1 MAEYLSDLNY
11 KGNVYRYIDL
21 KKASALLG
29 GDIKHLPYSIRI
41 LFESVLRKEDG
52 IDVTKDNIYS
62 LMHYQ
67 AKSPSGEVPFKPSRV
82 ILQDFTGVPVVV
94 DLASMR
100 DAIVGQGGQ
109 ADQINPEIPVDLV
122 IDHSVQ
128 VDFYG
133 CDTALEANMNQE
145 FVRNNERYEFLK
157 WAEKSFDNY
166 RAVPPATGI
175 IHQVNIE
182 FLSDV
187 IIEKDGQLYPDSMFG
202 TDSHTTMINGIGV
215 LGWGVGGIEAEA
227 AMLGEASY
235 FPVPE
240 VIGVRL
246 LGKLPK
252 IATAT
257 DLALKVTQIL
267 RQENVVGK
275 FVEFF
280 GPGLSNLS
288 LADRATVANMA
299 PEYGATCGY
308 FPIDEET
315 LNYMRLTNRT
325 EDHIKLT
332 RLYAQKNHLFY
343 DEKVE
348 PNYTKVVEIDLS
360 SIVPSISGPKR
371 PQDLIELTTAK
382 EEFQASLVR
391 EAGVRGFGLDESELE
406 KSAVVQFSD
415 HEETI
420 KTGHVAIA
428 AITSCTNTSNP
439 YVLMAAGLLAKKAVG
454 KGLRVSKTVKTSL
467 APGSKVVTGYLKK
480 SGLQTY
486 LDQLGFNVVGYGC
499 TTCIGNSGNLRP
511 EVAQAITDTDL
522 LASAVLSGNR
532 NFEGR
537 INPLVKANFLASPP
551 LVVAYALA
559 GTTNIDLTS
568 EPLGYDQKGQPVYL
582 MDLMP
587 EHDLVTD
594 YVQKY
599 VTRQLFEKEY
609 AHVFDDNEKWNQ
621 IPTAFSQNYQWNQ
634 ASTYIQNPPYF
645 DGLADDLAIQPL
657 KNLAVLAKFGDTVT
671 TDHISP
677 AGNIARNSPAAS
689 YLLEHGVD
697 YQEFNSYG
705 SRRGNHEV
713 MMRGTFANIR
723 IKNELADGK
732 IGGYT
737 DYKGEL
743 LSIYEAAMRYKEEQ
757 IDTIVLAG
765 KDYGM
770 GSSRDWAAKGANL
783 LGVKVVLAESF
794 ERIHRSNLV
803 MMGILP
809 LQYLE
814 GENAASLGLTG
825 KETFDI
831 NLPKNPQVGQLVDV
845 VARKGAEEIA
855 FQARLRFDAEADIRY
870 YENGGILPMVV
881 RKKLEEV

>member
-1 MAEYLSDLNY
+1 MAEYLNDLNY
-11 KGNVYRYIDL
+11 KGKVYQYTDL
-21 KKASALLG
+21 EKASDLLG
-29 GDIKHLPYSIRI
+29 GNIEGLPYSIRI
-41 LFESVLRKEDG
+41 LLESVLRKEDG
-52 IDVTKDNIYS
+52 IDVTKDNIIF
-62 LMHYQ
+62 LMRYQ

-133 CDTALEANMNQE
+133 CDTALEANMTQE

-315 LNYMRLTNRT
+315 LNYMRLTNRS
-325 EDHIKLT
+325 EDHIELT
-332 RLYAQKNHLFY
+332 RLYAQKNNLFY

-371 PQDLIELTTAK
+371 PQDLIELTAAK

-439 YVLMAAGLLAKKAVG
+439 YVLMAAGLLAKKAVE
-454 KGLRVSKTVKTSL
+454 KGLQVSKTVKTSL

-480 SGLQTY
+480 SGLQSY
-486 LDQLGFNVVGYGC
+486 LDQLGFNLVGYGC
-499 TTCIGNSGNLRP
+499 TTCIGNSGDLRP

-559 GTTNIDLTS
+559 GNTNIDLTS

-587 EHDLVTD
+587 EHDLVAD

-621 IPTAFSQNYQWNQ
+621 IPTSSSQNYQWNQ

-645 DGLADDLAIQPL
+645 DGLADDLVIQPL

-689 YLLEHGVD
+689 YLMEHGVD

-809 LQYLE
+809 LQYLD

-845 VARKGAEEIA
+845 IARKGVEEIA